1 LALEA
6 FELSARFGITQ
17 WVMAVK
23 QILHWDVDGMKR
35 AYVEDLSEKQVL
47 HQDVDG
53 KNRAYVENLTEVEG
67 S

>member
-1 LALEA
+1 
-6 FELSARFGITQ
+6 
-17 WVMAVK
+17 M
-23 QILHWDVDGMKR
+23 
-35 AYVEDLSEKQVL
+35 EDLSEKQVL

>member
-1 LALEA
+1 
-6 FELSARFGITQ
+6 
-17 WVMAVK
+17 MAVK
-23 QILHWDVDGMKR
+23 QILPWDVDGMKR

-47 HQDVDG
+47 HQDGDG